1 MNGRLQRWRLL
12 ARCGLA
18 LLALW
23 IWGWIPA
30 LLIVLSSECIVLAAL
45 LLRQAGHPQPLPDL
59 IAAAWRECWQSELV
73 FGYWQPF
80 AEHREPDHLPQG
92 ATGHAG
98 VLLLHGF
105 HCNRGLWTDWLR
117 WFRKQDVACIA
128 LSLEPADGSIDAYAA
143 PIEEAVQ
150 RLTTL
155 TGAPPLILAH
165 SMGGLAARAWWRANG
180 QPGRVKAFVTLGTP
194 HAGTPMAHFAA
205 AINAREMRPGSEWLH
220 ALAEAELGRPL
231 PPCTACLQA
240 TTRSSFRRAPR
251 NWPAPR
257 SCWSCRPPAI
267 WGWSFIPRCALWWR
281 ACWARRPRIRPRRST
296 RRGGSDRARSTR
308 TAPGSC
314 LHRSPR
320 CPCAG

>member
-231 PPCTACLQA
+231 PPLHCLSSSNDQIVFPTSTTQLAGAAQLLELPATGHLGLVFHPEVRALVARLLGKTAEDQA
-240 TTRSSFRRAPR
+240 
-251 NWPAPR
+251 PAVNT
-257 SCWSCRPPAI
+257 
-267 WGWSFIPRCALWWR
+267 
-281 ACWARRPRIRPRRST
+281 PRRI
-296 RRGGSDRARSTR
+296 
-308 TAPGSC
+308 
-314 LHRSPR
+314 
-320 CPCAG
+320 